1 MKRSRYTE
9 EQITYALRQAESG
22 MPVSDVCPQMGI
34 AEATFYVWQRK
45 YAKLR
50 VTELRAGKLT
60 DLFLNFEFHAL
71 ARSVRHN
78 QVRSLTVSPTS
89 ISNEATND
97 VQPVWWL
104 APRPAPVSPLKYSW
118 NGM

>member
-22 MPVSDVCPQMGI
+22 MPVSDVCRQIGI
-34 AEATFYVWQRK
+34 AEATFYIWKRK
-45 YAKLR
+45 YAKLG

-60 DLFLNFEFHAL
+60 DLFFEFPVSRFGSFGSTH
-71 ARSVRHN
+71 
-78 QVRSLTVSPTS
+78 QVRSLTVLPTS

-104 APRPAPVSPLKYSW
+104 APRPAPVSPLK
-118 NGM
+118 